1 MITSHILSPDTQATL
16 LLCGIFSQTDPDIIP
31 PLTISEYSDVA
42 QWLLSQKLRPA
53 DLLQPEML
61 PHLRTFTHPKIS
73 VERLESLLKR
83 GGVMALAVE
92 NWTNK
97 GLWILSRSDAQYPK
111 HFKEK
116 LKHVAPPILYGVGN
130 QTLLDR
136 GGLGIVGSR
145 DVDEAGL
152 TFTREVVAMCG
163 DEHVQ
168 IVSGGARGVDTTAM
182 LSALENDG
190 QAIGVLA
197 DSLARAAVS
206 KQYREGLK
214 KGSLVL
220 ISPYY
225 PEAGFSVGN
234 AMGRNRYIYT
244 LSDATLV
251 VDSGLSSGGT
261 WHGAIENLNK
271 GWVPLLVRTGEGV
284 PEGNKRLIE
293 LGGIP
298 VSLENFAAPKDFQ
311 AWLCNLPLPNG
322 GVSISLKQSVPKVLD
337 GLFEVVWPHLEAALY
352 QPITDRELAHLLNL
366 HIEQVQAWLTYAV
379 TLGKVKRLTA
389 PERYV
394 ATIAQEVQ
402 QLTLFN

>member
-1 MITSHILSPDTQATL
+1 MITTHILSPDTQATL
-16 LLCGIFSQTDPDIIP
+16 LLCGIFGQTDPDTLP
-31 PLTISEYSDVA
+31 PLTVSEYSDVA

-53 DLLQPEML
+53 DLLQPEVL

-73 VERLESLLKR
+73 VERLEALLKR
-83 GGVMALAVE
+83 GGALALAVE

-97 GLWILSRSDAQYPK
+97 GLWILSRSDAEYPK

-116 LKHVAPPILYGVGN
+116 LKQAAPPILYGVGN

-152 TFTREVVAMCG
+152 MFTREVVAMCR

-168 IVSGGARGVDTTAM
+168 IISGGARGVDTTAM
-182 LSALENDG
+182 LSALEING

-197 DSLARAAVS
+197 DSLSRAAVS

-214 KGSLVL
+214 KGNLVL

-251 VDSGLSSGGT
+251 IDSGLSSGGT

-271 GWVPLLVRTGEGV
+271 GWVPLLVRTGEDV
-284 PEGNKRLIE
+284 SEGNKRLIE
-293 LGGIP
+293 LGGTP
-298 VSLENFAAPKDFQ
+298 VSLESFAAPKDFQ
-311 AWLCNLPLPNG
+311 AWLHSFPLPNG
-322 GVSISLKQSVPKVLD
+322 GDSVSTKQAAPKILD
-337 GLFEVVWPHLEAALY
+337 GLFEVVWPYLEAALY
-352 QPITDRELAHLLNL
+352 QPKTDQELAHSLNL
-366 HIEQVQAWLTYAV
+366 HIEQVQAWLIQAV
-379 TLGKVKRLTA
+379 NMGKAKKLTS

-394 ATIAQEVQ
+394 AVAAQEVQ